1 VNDST
6 DQTLLRE
13 YAERHSEAAFS
24 ELVRRHVDLVYSAA
38 FRMTSQATAAQ
49 DVSQAVFLALAQNAA
64 RLADHPVLSGW
75 LHCTARNLAAKT
87 VRAAVRRQHHEQEAV
102 AMNQLLSADTEPP
115 WAHIAPHLDA
125 ALGELDDTERDAI
138 MLRYFERK
146 SAPEIAAQVGISA
159 EAAQKRVSRAV
170 ERLRALFATRGVTV
184 GAGGLVAVI
193 SANAVQAAPAGLA
206 ATISTVALAGAVV
219 SHSTIIT
226 ATTKTI
232 AMTALQKTL
241 ITATAAVV
249 VGGGIYQAR
258 HTSQLQARVE
268 TLQQEQAPLA
278 EQVQQLRQERD
289 EASSRLAEASN
300 RIAELN
306 GQVAPLNSEVV
317 KLRAETVRL
326 RGASKEL
333 AALKAGGQM
342 VSTGGGAAP
351 TGDPAQLTQEGWQ
364 LLQTGKMAEAIPAF
378 EAATKLDPK
387 NPEAWN
393 GLGWANFRSGKTA
406 DAEKAFQ
413 QAVEL
418 QPDHPA
424 ALNGLGQMYL
434 SQKKYAEAEQY
445 FLKAGPKA
453 PAAWY
458 GLTRL
463 YLLQDKFE
471 DAERWAQ
478 TIVDSGQGDEGV
490 RAMLKAAKDKKVS
503 DGLRLMIEP
512 Q

>member
-1 VNDST
+1 MNDST
-6 DQTLLRE
+6 DQKLLRE
-13 YAERHSEAAFS
+13 YAECRSETAFT
-24 ELVRRHVDLVYSAA
+24 ELVRRHLDLVYSAA
-38 FRMTSQATAAQ
+38 FRMTGQASAAQ
-49 DVSQAVFLALAQNAA
+49 DVSQAVFLTLAQHAS

-87 VRAAVRRQHHEQEAV
+87 VRAGVRRQHHEQEAAAV
-102 AMNQLLSADTEPP
+102 NQLLVADAEPP

-138 MLRYFERK
+138 MLRYFEGK
-146 SAPEIAAQVGISA
+146 SATEMAARIGITA
-159 EAAQKRVSRAV
+159 DAAQKRVSRAV
-170 ERLRALFATRGVTV
+170 ERLRGLFARRGISV

-193 SANAVQAAPAGLA
+193 SANAVQGVPAGLA
-206 ATISTVALAGAVV
+206 ATISTTALAGAVLPT
-219 SHSTIIT
+219 STIIT
-226 ATTKTI
+226 ATAKTI

-241 ITATAAVV
+241 ITVTAAVV
-249 VGGGIYQAR
+249 VGGGIYEAR
-258 HTSQLQARVE
+258 RASQLQTQVE

-278 EQVQQLRQERD
+278 GQVQQLQQERD
-289 EASSRLAEASN
+289 EASTRLAEASN
-300 RIAELN
+300 RITDLS
-306 GQVAPLNSEVV
+306 GQVAPLSSEVV
-317 KLRAETVRL
+317 KLRAETARL
-326 RGASKEL
+326 RGASQEL
-333 AALKAGGQM
+333 AALRAGGQK
-342 VSTGGGAAP
+342 VSTAGSA
-351 TGDPAQLTQEGWQ
+351 TGDPAQLTQQGWQ
-364 LLQTGKMAEAIPAF
+364 LLQSGKMAEAIPAF
-378 EAATKLDPK
+378 DAAAKLDPK

-406 DAEKAFQ
+406 EAEKAFQ
-413 QAVEL
+413 QAVEV

-434 SQKKYAEAEQY
+434 SEKKYTEAEPY
-445 FLKAGPKA
+445 LLKAGSKA

-458 GLTRL
+458 GLARL

-478 TIVDSGQGDEGV
+478 TLVDSGQGDESA

-503 DGLRLMIEP
+503 DGLRLTIEP

>member
-1 VNDST
+1 MNDST
-6 DQTLLRE
+6 DQELLRE
-13 YAERHSEAAFS
+13 YAEGRSETAFA
-24 ELVRRHVDLVYSAA
+24 ELVRRHVDLVHSAA
-38 FRMTSQATAAQ
+38 FRMTGQASAAQ

-64 RLADHPVLSGW
+64 RLTGHPVLSGW
-75 LHCTARNLAAKT
+75 LHCTARNLAANA
-87 VRAAVRRQHHEQEAV
+87 VRASVRRQHHEQEAAAV
-102 AMNQLLSADTEPP
+102 NQLLSANTEPV
-115 WAHIAPHLDA
+115 WADIAPHLDA
-125 ALGELDDTERDAI
+125 ALGELDDAERDAV

-146 SAPEIAAQVGISA
+146 SAPEMAAQIGISA

-170 ERLRALFATRGVTV
+170 ERLRQLFARRGMSA

-193 SANAVQAAPAGLA
+193 SANAVQGAPAGLA
-206 ATISTVALAGAVV
+206 ATISTAAFASAVV
-219 SHSTIIT
+219 SNSTIIT

-241 ITATAAVV
+241 ITVTAAAV
-249 VGGGIYQAR
+249 VGGGIYQSR
-258 HTSQLQARVE
+258 HVSQLQARVE
-268 TLQQEQAPLA
+268 TLQQEQAPVA

-289 EASSRLAEASN
+289 EATNRLVEASN
-300 RIAELN
+300 RITELS
-306 GQVAPLNSEVV
+306 GQMAPLNSEVV
-317 KLRAETVRL
+317 RLRAEAARL
-326 RGASKEL
+326 RGSSREL
-333 AALKAGGQM
+333 AALKGGGQKA
-342 VSTGGGAAP
+342 STAGGAA
-351 TGDPAQLTQEGWQ
+351 GDPTQLTQEGWQ
-364 LLQTGKMAEAIPAF
+364 LLQSGKLAEAIPSF
-378 EAATKLDPK
+378 EAAARLDPK
-387 NPEAWN
+387 NAEAWN

-413 QAVEL
+413 QAIEV

-434 SQKKYAEAEQY
+434 SEKKYAEAEDY

-458 GLTRL
+458 GLARL
-463 YLLQDKFE
+463 YLLQDRFD

-478 TIVDSGQGDEGV
+478 TIVDSGQADESV